1 MIKKELYLAGGP
13 FHGLQE
19 VFSRIY
25 GVLDTVAGYAHGA
38 PREDGTLPEG
48 TVECVKVVYN
58 PNRID
63 IGTLLSIFFTVVNPY
78 TDGIQGKCQG
88 PRYRSGIYY
97 TSKEDVPQ
105 ISYYMLFIQ
114 HRGESRPISESCLVV
129 NEFEGEKKFRP
140 PIRTELA
147 ELDEFHP
154 APEEAQHLYR
164 KDPSIYTP
172 IDIPKLEEL
181 GVFKKHY

>member
-19 VFSRIY
+19 VYSRIY
-25 GVLDTVAGYAHGA
+25 GVLDTEAGYAYGKPA
-38 PREDGTLPEG
+38 AGREKPEEAA
-48 TVECVKVVYN
+48 ECVKVIYN

-78 TDGIQGKCQG
+78 TDGIQGKCRG

-97 TSKEDVPQ
+97 TSREDVPQ
-105 ISYYMLFIQ
+105 ISYYMLYIQ

-140 PIRTELA
+140 PIRTELL
-147 ELDEFHP
+147 ELDSFTA
-154 APEEAQHLYR
+154 APEEKQHLYR
-164 KDPSIYTP
+164 KDPSVYTP
-172 IDIPKLEEL
+172 IDIGKLEEL
-181 GVFKKHY
+181 GVFEKHY